1 MTPSTESVEQC
12 NCASYCLSYHSY
24 TVTLLSRIVLPITGI
39 RPTREAICM
48 TPSFDTGTL
57 YYQVIKTTVQGW
69 VHVSR
74 EFRAVDRNIVS
85 LVGIVP

>member
-1 MTPSTESVEQC
+1 
-12 NCASYCLSYHSY
+12 
-24 TVTLLSRIVLPITGI
+24 
-39 RPTREAICM
+39 M

-57 YYQVIKTTVQGW
+57 YYQAIKTTVYGW
-69 VHVSR
+69 AHVSR

>member
-1 MTPSTESVEQC
+1 MQLRTLLPVVPLLHS
-12 NCASYCLSYHSY
+12 HSY
-24 TVTLLSRIVLPITGI
+24 VQNRSTGYGYQ
-39 RPTREAICM
+39 TYQREAICM

-57 YYQVIKTTVQGW
+57 YYQVIKTTVYGW
-69 VHVSR
+69 VYVSR